1 MKEINENIKKLRTER
16 KVSQEQMADLL
27 GITRSAYSKKEKAGE
42 FSASDVLTLT
52 SFFKVKPE
60 TIYSLN
66 GPYVAVF
73 NDAGKDKNAIEDLTP
88 FTATN
93 NEQELILALR
103 KLPKSR
109 LNEILENV
117 KKEAEITE

>member
-16 KVSQEQMADLL
+16 KVSQEQIADLL
-27 GITRSAYSKKEKAGE
+27 GITRSAYSKKEKLGE
-42 FSASDVLTLT
+42 FSASDVLKLT
-52 SFFKVKPE
+52 SFFNVKPE
-60 TIYSLN
+60 TIYGFN

-73 NDAGKDKNAIEDLTP
+73 NDVGNDKNVIENLTP

>member
-27 GITRSAYSKKEKAGE
+27 GITRSAYSKKEKSGE

-73 NDAGKDKNAIEDLTP
+73 NDAGKDKNAIE
-88 FTATN
+88 N
-93 NEQELILALR
+93 
-103 KLPKSR
+103 
-109 LNEILENV
+109 
-117 KKEAEITE
+117 

>member
-16 KVSQEQMADLL
+16 KVSQEQIADLF
-27 GITRSAYSKKEKAGE
+27 GITRSAYSKKEKSGE
-42 FSASDVLTLT
+42 FSANDVLKLT

-60 TIYSLN
+60 AIYGIN
-66 GPYVAVF
+66 GPYIAVF
-73 NDAGKDKNAIEDLTP
+73 NDVGKDKNTIEDLTP

-103 KLPKSR
+103 KLPKNR

>member
-16 KVSQEQMADLL
+16 KVSQEQMADLFE
-27 GITRSAYSKKEKAGE
+27 ITRSAYSKKEKQGE
-42 FSASDVLTLT
+42 FSASDVLKLS
-52 SFFKVKPE
+52 SFFKVTPE
-60 TIYSLN
+60 VIYGLN
-66 GPYVAVF
+66 GPYIAVF
-73 NDAGKDKNAIEDLTP
+73 NDAGKDKNTIEDLTP

-109 LNEILENV
+109 LNDILV
-117 KKEAEITE
+117 KIKKEAEITE